1 LEPRI
6 SKYESGFPS
15 ISKYESDSHHP
26 TAIFGFIEGR
36 IVDFEMHSKIKGT
49 M

>member
-1 LEPRI
+1 MNQDSPA
-6 SKYESGFPS
+6 FQNMNQ
-15 ISKYESDSHHP
+15 DSHHP

-36 IVDFEMHSKIKGT
+36 IVDFEMHSKIKRT